1 MKRILLYGAN
11 GRTGRHVLDLALQR
25 GYEVVALVRDSRSI
39 ATSSGQLKV
48 IQGDTTNLDDIR
60 RAIQGCDAVLST
72 LGALHQSDILKLG
85 KIDPPHT
92 LEQTMRATVQAM
104 REAGVRR
111 VIIQTALG
119 AGDSYPD
126 VHWIMRL
133 LMQWTRFKVVYD
145 DHNMQ
150 EQLLYETELDW
161 TFIRPVGLNDHTEMK
176 KLHVS
181 LHGAPPTFQISRRHV
196 AQFMLDCLERDQYI
210 HQAPCICET

>member
-1 MKRILLYGAN
+1 MLLYGAT

-25 GYEVVALVRDSRSI
+25 GYEVVALVRDGQGI
-39 ATSSGQLKV
+39 TVTSGQLRV
-48 IQGDTTNLDDIR
+48 VQGDTTSLDDIR

-104 REAGVRR
+104 KEAGVRR
-111 VIIQTALG
+111 IIVQTALG

-133 LMQWTRFKVVYD
+133 LIKWTRFKVVYG

-150 EQLLYETELDW
+150 EQLLTESGLDW
-161 TFIRPVGLNDHTEMK
+161 TFVRPVGLNDHEEIK
-176 KLHVS
+176 KLQVT
-181 LHGAPPTFQISRRHV
+181 LHGTPPTFQISRRHV
-196 AQFMLDCLERDQYI
+196 ARFMLDCLEQDLYVR
-210 HQAPCICET
+210 QAPGISEQ